1 MTLRSHLI
9 GDPLVRAGVVVG
21 QPAADDAVVDLP
33 RYRERAPS
41 SSRVAATI
49 AGQQLGEF
57 DLHYDQEER
66 VLWCYFDF
74 SGRPCF
80 TPEVLEEAQRIQGL
94 VHTLSTEQAGAAEPS
109 VRYLVLGSRVRG
121 LWNAGGDLA
130 LFAELIRRGDRDGL
144 RRYARA
150 CCEVG
155 FTNNTLY
162 DLPIISI
169 ALVQGEALGG
179 GFEAVLSSNV
189 IIAERRA
196 RFGLPEI
203 LFNLFP
209 GMGAVSFLS
218 RRIAPGLAERM
229 ILSGEIYTAEQL
241 YEQGVVDVLAADGEG
256 VDAVYSYIGRGG
268 KRHGAHVAVR
278 QAQRI
283 VNPVRCEEL
292 MAIADLWVEAA
303 LKLSD
308 ADLRKMLRLAAAQ
321 DRRRTREREP
331 QQVPAE

>member
-9 GDPLVRAGVVVG
+9 GEPLVRAGVALS
-21 QPAADDAVVDLP
+21 QLATDDAVVELP
-33 RYRERAPS
+33 RYREKGPGS
-41 SSRVAATI
+41 GRVAAII
-49 AGQQLGEF
+49 AGQTLGEF
-57 DLHYDQEER
+57 DLHYDQDER
-66 VLWCYFDF
+66 ILWCYFDF

-94 VHTLSTEQAGAAEPS
+94 LRTLSTEQTAAEPP

-144 RRYARA
+144 RHYARA

-155 FTNNTLY
+155 FTNNTLH

-241 YEQGVVDVLAADGEG
+241 YEQGVIDVLAADGEG

-278 QAQRI
+278 QARLI
-283 VNPVRCEEL
+283 VNPVGLEEL
-292 MAIADLWVEAA
+292 MGIADLWVEAA